1 MNQIPG
7 ILECEIKELQN
18 EILFEK
24 IEEKATG
31 EVTEETGW
39 ENMRNITRR

>member
-24 IEEKATG
+24 IEEKATR

-39 ENMRNITRR
+39 KNIRNITR